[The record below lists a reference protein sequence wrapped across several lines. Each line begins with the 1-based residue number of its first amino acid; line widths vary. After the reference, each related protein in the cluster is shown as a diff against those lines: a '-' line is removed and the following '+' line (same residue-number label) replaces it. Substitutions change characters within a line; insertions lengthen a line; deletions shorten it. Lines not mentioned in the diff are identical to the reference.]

1 VRIANILRGK
11 TKPIIRRTWTRRLRC
26 RDQCGE
32 GQAQRWKDEQKKYQS
47 YSGFPGGHRFT
58 KAGVIR
64 ARKPAYLIAHA
75 VKDMLPRNKLSRQ
88 LIRRLKIYAGAEHP
102 HAAQNPQ
109 ASACKRINGGS
120 QPGTEDIEY
129 VATGRRK
136 RRLPV
141 SGSRTGSARSSSTA
155 GISRRISR

>member
-1 VRIANILRGK
+1 MKTTLPREADLKKQWFVIDATDKPAGRLAVRIANILRGK
-11 TKPIIRRTWTRRLRC
+11 TKPIYTPHMDTGDFVVVINAAKVKLSGR
-26 RDQCGE
+26 
-32 GQAQRWKDEQKKYQS
+32 KDEQKKYQS

-109 ASACKRINGGS
+109 AIG
-120 QPGTEDIEY
+120 
-129 VATGRRK
+129 
-136 RRLPV
+136 L
-141 SGSRTGSARSSSTA
+141 
-155 GISRRISR
+155 